1 LGREIDKIT
10 GLWYFV
16 IVISAFILAQIFYSE
31 FLVNL
36 RVIPPQYYSLILVL
50 SIAALVAI
58 LFMLYFRYVGLKSMG
73 LVTFKFLTEQS
84 AIRIEDKESFD
95 DTLKEIREFL
105 GEGDWTSA
113 GILVTRLM
121 DEYNDHIKEKVKNGE
136 IIIEEVKD
144 KE

>member
-1 LGREIDKIT
+1 
-10 GLWYFV
+10 
-16 IVISAFILAQIFYSE
+16 
-31 FLVNL
+31 
-36 RVIPPQYYSLILVL
+36 
-50 SIAALVAI
+50 
-58 LFMLYFRYVGLKSMG
+58 MG

-84 AIRIEDKESFD
+84 AIRTEDKESFD